1 MSESI
6 RETCQTAIRELLA
19 AARLHRGDIVVIG
32 CSSSEVLGEKI
43 GTHSSYETAEEI
55 HAAIAPIL
63 AEEGLWLA
71 AQCCEHLNRALIIEA
86 DLARELRLDIVNV
99 VPQPKAGGSFAT
111 CAYKN
116 MKEPVA
122 VEYLQ
127 ADAGLDIGG
136 TLIGMHLRRVA
147 VPVRLSLSKIGEAN
161 ILCARTRPKLIGGER
176 ATYTEED

>member
-71 AQCCEHLNRALIIEA
+71 AQCCEHLNRAIIIE
-86 DLARELRLDIVNV
+86 REAAEKYGWEEVCV
-99 VPQPKAGGSFAT
+99 VPRPHAGGSWAT
-111 CAYKN
+111 TCWKN
-116 MKEPVA
+116 FRDPVA
-122 VEYLQ
+122 VEEIR
-127 ADAGLDIGG
+127 AHAGIDIGG
-136 TLIGMHLRRVA
+136 TLIGMHLKRVA

-176 ATYTEED
+176 AKYTEED

>member
-43 GTHSSYETAEEI
+43 GI

-127 ADAGLDIGG
+127 ADAGLDIGD
-136 TLIGMHLRRVA
+136 TFIGMHIKPVA
-147 VPVRLSLSKIGEAN
+147 VPVRLSVKSVGEAH
-161 ILCARTRPKLIGGER
+161 LTAARRRPKSIGGER
-176 ATYTEED
+176 AVYNPDLK

>member
-111 CAYKN
+111 CAYKYEGTRGCGIPPGRRRSGHRRHLYWN
-116 MKEPVA
+116 A
-122 VEYLQ
+122 HQ
-127 ADAGLDIGG
+127 AGG
-136 TLIGMHLRRVA
+136 GSGPA
-147 VPVRLSLSKIGEAN
+147 E
-161 ILCARTRPKLIGGER
+161 CEER
-176 ATYTEED
+176 G